1 MRDFI
6 RELSVTFGEQ
16 NKKFKIT
23 VKKNYINDILTCS
36 KGAQNLAQQ
45 VILVIADDST
55 LAWTSSKKI
64 KRVKRPLQ
72 PASSD
77 SEAEN
82 KLPEQ
87 TALKAMQPIGQKT
100 P

>member
-16 NKKFKIT
+16 NKKLKIT

-45 VILVIADDST
+45 VILVIAEDSS
-55 LAWTSSKKI
+55 LAWTSSQKI

-82 KLPEQ
+82 KLREQ
-87 TALKAMQPIGQKT
+87 TALKAMQLIGQKT